1 MLNLCRRDWLNA
13 ASGSKA
19 DFDHAAALASCA
31 RGDSEAL
38 RTLYDREAASMIGI
52 ALRIVR
58 RKDLAEEV
66 VHDAFLAIW
75 RKAGQ
80 FDPVLGSGRSWIY
93 AIVRNRAL
101 NLIRDRSREDLVEAS
116 ELEALSDQ
124 SAHEDLLARLPERDQ
139 LRLCLERLDKTR
151 RASVVMAYV
160 GGFSHGE
167 IAGRLGVPLGTVK
180 AWIRRSLLVLRE
192 CMA

>member
-1 MLNLCRRDWLNA
+1 MA
-13 ASGSKA
+13 PVEPG
-19 DFDHAAALASCA
+19 FDHGAALRACA
-31 RGDSEAL
+31 RQDAEAL
-38 RTLYDREAASMIGI
+38 RALYDREAPAMLGV

-58 RKDLAEEV
+58 RRDLAEEV
-66 VHDAFLAIW
+66 VHDAFMQVW

-80 FDPVLGSGRSWIY
+80 FDPALGSGRTWLY
-93 AIVRNRAL
+93 AILRNRAL
-101 NLIRDRSREDLVEAS
+101 NLIRDRSREDLVDGED
-116 ELEALSDQ
+116 LEALAEASN
-124 SAHEDLLARLPERDQ
+124 HEDLVDRLPDHDA
-139 LRLCLERLDKTR
+139 LKLCLERLEAPR
-151 RASVVMAYV
+151 RSSVVLAYA